1 MIRRPPKSTR
11 TDTLFPYTTLFRSG
25 VLVAGVVQRIEA
37 AHDEGIVERAD
48 RQQALAEEGVRQA
61 ERAQQ
66 QEEVHLGDAEF
77 QVLAFWPHHPLLRR
91 GYLLVAE
98 GIGQRLARENA
109 TAVHPRPE
117 VGGDSHIRRGGDDAL
132 GQRRLVARDL
142 VEDLAE
148 AD

>member
-1 MIRRPPKSTR
+1 MIRRPPGSPS
-11 TDTLFPYTTLFRSG
+11 TDTLLPDTTLFRS
-25 VLVAGVVQRIEA
+25 
-37 AHDEGIVERAD
+37 
-48 RQQALAEEGVRQA
+48 
-61 ERAQQ
+61 
-66 QEEVHLGDAEF
+66 EEVHLGDAEF
-77 QVLAFWPHHPLLRR
+77 QVLAFGPHHPLLRR

-148 AD
+148 ALLG